1 MQMTEFDAD
10 IPDELL
16 PALDAVPWD
25 ISRPPRHA
33 PPDLLAK
40 FPAAMVVDET
50 LVWASI
56 WWPKSVGRPTA
67 KHLYQGFDI
76 QMYRKDKVYGFENA
90 AERDWDINTPMARM
104 SVRDSNVDNDSH
116 YGVHIVA
123 HMHSTGNKDSK
134 GRDMLYTA
142 EVALLPGIKWTSPA
156 ALFTQGRYRTV
167 DPPKRWFSFPGP
179 VRLDPFTVQFVV
191 PEFHFRA

>member
-1 MQMTEFDAD
+1 
-10 IPDELL
+10 
-16 PALDAVPWD
+16 
-25 ISRPPRHA
+25 
-33 PPDLLAK
+33 
-40 FPAAMVVDET
+40 
-50 LVWASI
+50 
-56 WWPKSVGRPTA
+56 
-67 KHLYQGFDI
+67 
-76 QMYRKDKVYGFENA
+76 MYRKDKVYGLENG

-104 SVRDSNVDNDSH
+104 SVRDSNADNDYY